1 MQEQVALVTGAN
13 RGIGEEIAKELAG
26 RGFFV
31 WVASREPSAAAPV
44 VASIR
49 QRGGRAE
56 AVQLDVT
63 RASDLST
70 AIERVRSESGG
81 LDALINNAGVGAKG
95 FDLEIL
101 RRTLAANF
109 YGALHLTDAALP
121 IMRPHG
127 RIVMVSSSL
136 GHRAILPAPLRGRI
150 SAQDLRRAGLL
161 GFIAEYVD
169 AVATGG
175 HLAAG
180 WPSSAYRM
188 SKIAMTTLAEVLSR
202 ELASDPREILVNA
215 CCPGWVRTDMGGPGA
230 DRSISDGADTPV
242 WLATLPSDGPRGGFF
257 RDRAPAEW

>member
-13 RGIGEEIAKELAG
+13 RGIGEQVAKELAG
-26 RGFFV
+26 RGYFV
-31 WVASREPSAAAPV
+31 WVASREASAAAPV

-49 QRGGRAE
+49 HQGGRAE

-63 RASDLST
+63 SAADIT
-70 AIERVRSESGG
+70 AAIERVRSESGG
-81 LDALINNAGVGAKG
+81 IDALINNAGVGAKG
-95 FDLEIL
+95 FDSEIL

-121 IMRPHG
+121 ILRPHG

-136 GHRAILPAPLRGRI
+136 GHRAILPSPLRSRI
-150 SAQDLRRAGLL
+150 SAPDLSREDLL
-161 GFIAEYVD
+161 GFITDYVG
-169 AVATGG
+169 AVAAGG

-188 SKIAMTTLAEVLSR
+188 SKIAMTTLAEILAR
-202 ELASDPREILVNA
+202 ELAGDPRGILANA

-230 DRSISDGADTPV
+230 DRSITEGADTPV
-242 WLATLPSDGPRGGFF
+242 WLATLLPDGPRGGFF
-257 RDRAPAEW
+257 RDRAPVEW

>member
-13 RGIGEEIAKELAG
+13 RGIGEEVAKALAG
-26 RGFFV
+26 RGYFV
-31 WVASREPSAAAPV
+31 WIASRELGAAAPV

-63 RASDLST
+63 RAADIT
-70 AIERVRSESGG
+70 AAIERVREESGG
-81 LDALINNAGVGAKG
+81 LDALINNAGVSAKG
-95 FDLEIL
+95 FDVEIL

-121 IMRPHG
+121 IMRPQG

-136 GHRAILPAPLRGRI
+136 GHRAILPAPLRRRI
-150 SAQDLRRAGLL
+150 SAPDLSREDLL
-161 GFIAEYVD
+161 GIVAEYVD
-169 AVATGG
+169 AVAAGG
-175 HLAAG
+175 HLEAG

-188 SKIAMTTLAEVLSR
+188 SKIVMTTLAEVLAR
-202 ELASDPREILVNA
+202 ELAKQARGLLVNA

-230 DRSISDGADTPV
+230 DRSVSDGADTPV
-242 WLATLPSDGPRGGFF
+242 WLATLPPDGPRGGFF

>member
-1 MQEQVALVTGAN
+1 MQAPVALVTGAN
-13 RGIGEEIAKELAG
+13 RGIGEEVAKDLAG
-26 RGFFV
+26 RGYFV

-44 VASIR
+44 VATIR

-63 RASDLST
+63 RAADIAS
-70 AIERVRSESGG
+70 AIERVGNESGG

-95 FDLEIL
+95 FNVEIL

-136 GHRAILPAPLRGRI
+136 GHRAILPGPLRSRI
-150 SAQDLRRAGLL
+150 SAPDLSRTDLL

-169 AVATGG
+169 AVAAGG

-188 SKIAMTTLAEVLSR
+188 SKIAMTTLAEVLTR
-202 ELASDPREILVNA
+202 ELAGDPRGLLVNA

-230 DRSISDGADTPV
+230 DRSISEGADTPV
-242 WLATLPSDGPRGGFF
+242 WLATLLPDGPRGGFF
-257 RDRAPAEW
+257 RDRVPVEW